1 MIDIIIPA
9 FNAHETIERTLF
21 SIAYQK
27 QISLA
32 NVYIVNDG
40 SDEDYSK
47 EIKFFS
53 KFLKIK
59 ELKMK
64 KNSGPG
70 CARQYGIDHSESE
83 YIIFIDSDDVFYD
96 PYVVSNLYN
105 TIISENYD
113 LVISNFYEKID
124 NDFLLRKRESTFLH
138 GKIYKRSFLEKNNI
152 KFNDSRNEED
162 NGFNQLLLLCNP
174 KTICIDLISIIWCD
188 YDKSI
193 TRKDDYAYTK
203 QSLGIKGYTFNIEWA
218 IEEGIKRNCD
228 EEKISKLAYSALIEL
243 YYKYLQNQNDEVIKC
258 TKNIYNLTNKHP
270 LSEQDKKIL
279 YEEVFDCSLN
289 DYSRMYLLNPCVSF
303 EEFIN
308 LVKEQVI

>member
-113 LVISNFYEKID
+113 L
-124 NDFLLRKRESTFLH
+124 
-138 GKIYKRSFLEKNNI
+138 
-152 KFNDSRNEED
+152 
-162 NGFNQLLLLCNP
+162 
-174 KTICIDLISIIWCD
+174 
-188 YDKSI
+188 
-193 TRKDDYAYTK
+193 
-203 QSLGIKGYTFNIEWA
+203 
-218 IEEGIKRNCD
+218 
-228 EEKISKLAYSALIEL
+228 
-243 YYKYLQNQNDEVIKC
+243 
-258 TKNIYNLTNKHP
+258 
-270 LSEQDKKIL
+270 
-279 YEEVFDCSLN
+279 
-289 DYSRMYLLNPCVSF
+289 
-303 EEFIN
+303 
-308 LVKEQVI
+308 